1 MTPTIV
7 NRRKQINFWAVANNF
22 VAAHFLFLASY
33 LLSPALHSAAAQ
45 DPPTVPV
52 QDLDK
57 AATENV
63 PDKATDS
70 TTPDVPTSA
79 DEKTQA
85 LLTKASEA
93 FQAGD
98 LATCEA
104 VLLEAKMA
112 DAGLEA
118 PVVIVARM
126 FLASGRAGDA
136 IARLDGYLTKNDDPD
151 AYLRLGEIALSS
163 GRLTDAFLLLER
175 TRVLATNQKW
185 SDQRRKNFNR
195 ELTRLRG
202 ATAQN
207 RDRLDDAIKIYS
219 DHLKADPDLYAA
231 QWELGKVE
239 AVKGDIDAGLARMKS
254 AFEKDATLMQPEL
267 ALAMIYSSRRE
278 DAEAE
283 KWFQASVREKSAKL
297 VCSVEYVKWLLMRDR
312 AGDAVALMDK
322 VPEADRETRDV
333 KFVRGLSARFLNDLD
348 AAETIFSALHQTNG
362 DDVESADQLA
372 LVLIERADE
381 GKRARAQQIAEANL
395 RRAPNAETAL
405 ATAGW
410 VHFRLGSTDIADR
423 LLTQAASNRRIT
435 PQTAYYIA
443 KMFDDR
449 GRDEDSLKLYEMTV
463 KEPGIFVQRRDV
475 EKLLKDKK

>member
-1 MTPTIV
+1 MTSTLV
-7 NRRKQINFWAVANNF
+7 GRREQLQIWAAADLF
-22 VAAHFLFLASY
+22 VAAHFRFWVGAIFSLA
-33 LLSPALHSAAAQ
+33 LIQAVVAQ
-45 DPPTVPV
+45 DSSTDPVPNTE
-52 QDLDK
+52 QSTDK
-57 AATENV
+57 KV
-63 PDKATDS
+63 PDASSAK
-70 TTPDVPTSA
+70 VPSSA

-98 LATCEA
+98 LPTCEA
-104 VLLEAKMA
+104 ALLEAKLT
-112 DAGLEA
+112 DDGLES
-118 PVVIVARM
+118 PGVIIARL
-126 FLASGRAGDA
+126 FWANGRVGDA
-136 IARLDGYLTKNDDPD
+136 IARLDSYLTKNDDPD

-175 TRVLATNQKW
+175 TRVLSANQKW
-185 SDQRRKNFNR
+185 SDLRRRNFNR

-202 ATAQN
+202 ATAQS
-207 RDRLDDAIKIYS
+207 RDRMDDAVKIYTE
-219 DHLKADPDLYAA
+219 HLKNDPELYAA

-239 AVKGDIDAGLARMKS
+239 SLQGNVEAGRARMQS
-254 AFEKDATLMQPEL
+254 ACAKDATLMQPEF
-267 ALAMIYSSRRE
+267 ALAVIYSSRRD

-283 KWFQASVREKSAKL
+283 KWFQTSIRDKTAKL
-297 VCSVEYVKWLLMRDR
+297 VCFAEYAKWLLMHDR

-322 VPEADRETRDV
+322 VPEADRDSRDV
-333 KFVRGLSARFLNDLD
+333 KFVRGLSARFLKDLD
-348 AAETIFSALHQTNG
+348 TAESIFSALHQANG
-362 DDVESADQLA
+362 EDVESADQLA

-381 GKRARAQQIAEANL
+381 GKRGRAQQIAEANL

-423 LLTQAASNRRIT
+423 LLTQAANNRRIT

-449 GRDEDSLKLYEMTV
+449 GRDEDSLALYQTAV
-463 KEPGIFVQRRDV
+463 KEPGIFVQRREV
-475 EKLLKDKK
+475 EQMLKDKK